1 MKIELFLYSI
11 KTRRNSFQNQ
21 LQNHYFCDNMKNKK
35 GVIKMNIIV
44 YCGASKGNQEEYE
57 NSAIQL
63 GEWIAKNNH
72 TLIFGGGNAGLM
84 GTLANT
90 VIHNNGKTIG
100 VMPTFLQQRELAHD
114 KLDELII
121 VESMSER
128 KEIILEKGDVCIALP
143 GGPGTLE
150 EITEVVSW

>member
-1 MKIELFLYSI
+1 
-11 KTRRNSFQNQ
+11 
-21 LQNHYFCDNMKNKK
+21 
-35 GVIKMNIIV
+35 MNIIV
-44 YCGASKGNQEEYE
+44 YCGASKGNKKEYE

-72 TLIFGGGNAGLM
+72 TLVFGGGNAGLM
-84 GTLANT
+84 GTIANT

-128 KEIILEKGDVCIALP
+128 KEVILEKGDVCIA
-143 GGPGTLE
+143 
-150 EITEVVSW
+150 